1 MSTTAREQVRRAVP
15 GDAEQLAVVHVRSW
29 QGAYR
34 GLLPQPFLDGLDP
47 AGRAGRWRRV
57 LADEARP
64 DPSRPDQAG
73 TLAGVRD
80 GQVRGFAHFG
90 PSRDADAGRPP
101 AGELYAIYVLPEAWG
116 TGLGRELMAA
126 AGDGLA
132 AAGYE
137 QATLWVLAGNAR
149 ARRFYD
155 RAGWVADGSQKRDEI
170 AGVGVT
176 EVRYRRPLA

>member
-1 MSTTAREQVRRAVP
+1 MSATAQEHVRRAVP
-15 GDAEQLAVVHVRSW
+15 GDAEQIAVIHVRSW
-29 QGAYR
+29 QGAYL

-47 AGRAGRWRRV
+47 AGRVAQWRQL
-57 LADEARP
+57 LAEAEGP
-64 DPSRPDQAG
+64 AAA

-90 PSRDADAGRPP
+90 PSRDAGAGHPP
-101 AGELYAIYVLPEAWG
+101 TGELYSIYVLPEAWG

-126 AGDGLA
+126 ACRGLA

-155 RAGWVADGSQKRDEI
+155 RAGWVPDGSQKQDEI
-170 AGVGVT
+170 AGLGVT
-176 EVRYRRPLA
+176 EVRYRRPVA